1 VQTFKDNPALVWAAT
16 SQRCSCPAYGSE
28 QTWPSPK
35 LSNLQVH
42 EKRVTCVSDFNLQ
55 NGSSTLN
62 TGRPQLMMG
71 GGYSPEKLDL
81 AAITAQK
88 LGLPLRL
95 PKVPT
100 RGLISL

>member
-1 VQTFKDNPALVWAAT
+1 MLLHGA
-16 SQRCSCPAYGSE
+16 
-28 QTWPSPK
+28 
-35 LSNLQVH
+35 QVY

-62 TGRPQLMMG
+62 TGRPQLVN

-81 AAITAQK
+81 AAITAQR

-95 PKVPT
+95 PKVPASAAAAC
-100 RGLISL
+100 GPGGPS